1 MNKLKTY
8 FIQLNALALAVF
20 VAMLSMGFTY
30 NWEVCSHAE
39 VVPTCNVVE
48 ESTSCCCTTQID
60 VPQCACG
67 DMSHNTCDIS
77 FSKYVHFDF
86 EVLTSEYLELNDY
99 TALDYTISKID
110 FASFVEWTTPH
121 RIYEHSLP
129 PPKSGRDRLCLHQ
142 TFLI

>member
-39 VVPTCNVVE
+39 VVPVCEVYE

-60 VPQCACG
+60 VPKCSCS

-86 EVLTSEYLELNDY
+86 EVLTSEYLELNDFPV
-99 TALDYTISKID
+99 LDFTFSRID
-110 FASFVEWTTPH
+110 VASYVEWATPH
-121 RIYEHSLP
+121 RIFEYSLP
-129 PPKSGRDRLCLHQ
+129 PPKSGRDILCMHQ
-142 TFLI
+142 TLLI